1 MSNNYLFTFQP
12 TFTQGLVLGQLSIL
26 ILVGL
31 VLRYL
36 FLDSTQY
43 PFETS
48 SYHPRVDND
57 VLVRKRKLDAAL
69 EEEKPTVDQG
79 GSAESAEW
87 LNLLSKQAMDIY
99 RLKLRGEKLGLEGDE
114 LARGKIEEY
123 ANRIRPPGFLDD
135 IKIHSVDLGVSAPR
149 LFNARHKQQFPID
162 CRRFK
167 EIEFDATYTDTL
179 SLSLSTS
186 YLFNYPMASFAR
198 LPISLTISLSQF
210 KSSIS
215 VIPPA
220 RNSHPPVLTF
230 SISPNF
236 VLDLTTTSLMGSR
249 AKLANVPKL
258 HELIQH
264 QVRRVLA
271 ARATWKFVLPGLA
284 TVAEVREQVKKE
296 YDDHSAS
303 S

>member
-1 MSNNYLFTFQP
+1 MSSNYLFTFQP
-12 TFTQGLVLGQLSIL
+12 NFTQGLVLGQLSIL
-26 ILVGL
+26 ILIGL

-57 VLVRKRKLDAAL
+57 VLARKRKLDVAR
-69 EEEKPTVDQG
+69 EEEKVAVDQDHD
-79 GSAESAEW
+79 AESAEW
-87 LNLLSKQAMDIY
+87 FNVLLKQVVDVY
-99 RLKLRGEKLGLEGDE
+99 RLKLRDDLQGMEGDE
-114 LARGKIEEY
+114 VARRKIEEF
-123 ANRIRPPGFLDD
+123 ANRVRPMGFLDD

-149 LFNARHKQQFPID
+149 LFNARPKDGQM
-162 CRRFK
+162 
-167 EIEFDATYTDTL
+167 ETEFDATYTDTI

-215 VIPPA
+215 VTPPLP
-220 RNSHPPVLTF
+220 NSHPPVLTL

-236 VLDLTTTSLMGSR
+236 ILDLTTTSLMGSR

-271 ARATWKFVLPGLA
+271 ARATWKFPLPGLA
-284 TVAEVREQVKKE
+284 NIADVREKVKKE
-296 YDDHSAS
+296 YEEDTAS
-303 S
+303 SR